1 MQLFSADA
9 IVFSK
14 KIEHFFDLKKV
25 KKQASKVAHN
35 RPNPFFHSSANLF
48 SNLWMKCATLCNVD
62 WKWGHTSFCITHADI
77 SILFD
82 LRLFKVTVESPIS
95 EELCIIKN
103 VRSDLEAIILKP
115 DPMQKHCFHTIRGPN
130 MWFFYFCLFIAWSIS
145 QLKQS

>member
-1 MQLFSADA
+1 MS
-9 IVFSK
+9 IK
-14 KIEHFFDLKKV
+14 TLK
-25 KKQASKVAHN
+25 N
-35 RPNPFFHSSANLF
+35 RPQKLLIIGPTPFFHSSANLF
-48 SNLWMKCATLCNVD
+48 SYLWMKCATLCNVD

-115 DPMQKHCFHTIRGPN
+115 DPMQKHCFHTIRGLN
-130 MWFFYFCLFIAWSIS
+130 MWLFIFVCSLHDPLANWSN
-145 QLKQS
+145 LKHM